1 MITPYTMHV
10 NFTGGPFA
18 QVPMTSYF
26 AWSLIDNFD
35 FGAGYTQRFGVA
47 HVDYRTQQRTFKA
60 SAMYLA
66 GLFNS
71 SLANV
76 YLTYPT
82 TA

>member
-1 MITPYTMHV
+1 M
-10 NFTGGPFA
+10 TG
-18 QVPMTSYF
+18 YF
-26 AWSLIDNFD
+26 AWSLMDNFE

-76 YLTYPT
+76 SLIYPS
-82 TA
+82 AA